1 MPASP
6 NSWAACPGPAA
17 FEGISFSHDPDIP
30 DEPVRDSA
38 PISLPALA
46 SPPKKRSS
54 GGGAAYGGSGRGSG
68 GNSARETE
76 NDRRVLSWIEDLADV
91 DGSAYPE
98 ATREQRARGDPE
110 ALREAT
116 REARLSGEM
125 ATDAFSG
132 PTSPYSSPSN
142 RRSPGRH
149 QTLEALEHH
158 GLAARYVAFEE
169 PGPKSPSGW
178 SSPAGENP
186 FDEAV
191 RASAAAQRLAPFK
204 DPLLESF

>member
-30 DEPVRDSA
+30 DEPIRDSA

-54 GGGAAYGGSGRGSG
+54 GGGAAYGGSARG

-158 GLAARYVAFEE
+158 GLAARFVAFEE
-169 PGPKSPSGW
+169 PGPKSPHGW
-178 SSPAGENP
+178 SSPRRGP
-186 FDEAV
+186 ST
-191 RASAAAQRLAPFK
+191 RPSGRPPPRLAPFNY
-204 DPLLESF
+204 PRRCPS

>member
-30 DEPVRDSA
+30 DEPIRDTA

-54 GGGAAYGGSGRGSG
+54 GGGAAGYSGSARGG

-76 NDRRVLSWIEDLADV
+76 NDSRVLSWIEDLADV

-98 ATREQRARGDPE
+98 ATREQRARGE
-110 ALREAT
+110 
-116 REARLSGEM
+116 
-125 ATDAFSG
+125 
-132 PTSPYSSPSN
+132 
-142 RRSPGRH
+142 
-149 QTLEALEHH
+149 
-158 GLAARYVAFEE
+158 
-169 PGPKSPSGW
+169 
-178 SSPAGENP
+178 
-186 FDEAV
+186 V
-191 RASAAAQRLAPFK
+191 RQRQRPPHDAQRLRVHRGGGIRRARGG
-204 DPLLESF
+204 DVRRG

>member
-54 GGGAAYGGSGRGSG
+54 GGGAGYGGSGRGSG

-98 ATREQRARGDPE
+98 ATREQRAPVH
-110 ALREAT
+110 T
-116 REARLSGEM
+116 IKLSRRVSANAE
-125 ATDAFSG
+125 SW
-132 PTSPYSSPSN
+132 PS
-142 RRSPGRH
+142 RH
-149 QTLEALEHH
+149 
-158 GLAARYVAFEE
+158 R
-169 PGPKSPSGW
+169 
-178 SSPAGENP
+178 
-186 FDEAV
+186 
-191 RASAAAQRLAPFK
+191 
-204 DPLLESF
+204 

>member
-1 MPASP
+1 M
-6 NSWAACPGPAA
+6 AA
-17 FEGISFSHDPDIP
+17 
-30 DEPVRDSA
+30 
-38 PISLPALA
+38 
-46 SPPKKRSS
+46 
-54 GGGAAYGGSGRGSG
+54 RGG

-169 PGPKSPSGW
+169 PGPKSPGGW